1 MNTCESEIKNWP
13 HRLRRM
19 HGNDG
24 AFIRLRH
31 CSLFCLLRKM
41 LVNFVA
47 HLDLS
52 GHVNFATI
60 VSCLIL
66 YSFDF
71 NSAIEETAMKKIVL
85 LFFCQVIF
93 ELLHLEFNS
102 FIYIHIITLLIRG
115 FVLSPLCFLSF
126 TRYLFDVNIF

>member
-1 MNTCESEIKNWP
+1 
-13 HRLRRM
+13 M

-41 LVNFVA
+41 LVIFVA

-71 NSAIEETAMKKIVL
+71 NSAIVL
-85 LFFCQVIF
+85 LFFAK
-93 ELLHLEFNS
+93 L
-102 FIYIHIITLLIRG
+102 
-115 FVLSPLCFLSF
+115 FLSF
-126 TRYLFDVNIF
+126 YILSLNLLYIYI

>member
-31 CSLFCLLRKM
+31 CSHFCLLRKM

-85 LFFCQVIF
+85 LFFAKLF
-93 ELLHLEFNS
+93 LS
-102 FIYIHIITLLIRG
+102 FYILSLNLIYIYITLLIRG
-115 FVLSPLCFLSF
+115 LVLSPLCFLSF